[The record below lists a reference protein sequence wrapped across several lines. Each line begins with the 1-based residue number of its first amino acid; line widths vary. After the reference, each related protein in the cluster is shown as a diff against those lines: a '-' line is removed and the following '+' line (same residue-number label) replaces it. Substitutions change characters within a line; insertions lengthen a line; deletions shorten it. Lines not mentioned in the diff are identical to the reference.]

1 MIMNDKV
8 MANQMQMAAAM
19 AVPAIQL
26 RDDSA
31 QPAKTEKGESFQDL
45 MDKAKEQQVEAPK
58 KEEAVETRDP
68 VQKVETPREV
78 EVTRNEDGS
87 ETQTVQLAVQEAAM
101 LAAGYAQMSPPQ
113 ANGIAWLAMPVDE
126 NGEIAAPVEAV
137 QDQRA
142 LFLDS
147 EWVVEPTPEVAVAL
161 EEVLQEHN
169 DPTQASTILGELEQ
183 KIQNAVL
190 KPQTDAAV
198 DTGDGTVDPA
208 EYAGAAPKYFHA
220 LERSSKEED
229 DDPSGLAQTMTSS
242 QEKLFQDVE
251 GTPIKVGEAFELD
264 TREADM
270 DAQLADAI
278 RSAAIQDLKQLEIR
292 LTPANLGTVI
302 IKLTQASDGALSVI
316 MHTSNAK
323 AAALL
328 SEHLDGLSQALQSY
342 SQGQEVRVAVQY
354 NEESQ
359 QSQYQQ
365 ADPDGHN
372 GQQRQQEQQQDQQE
386 SGEDFVQRLRLG
398 LTGVEEDG

>member
-1 MIMNDKV
+1 MNDKV
-8 MANQMQMAAAM
+8 MANQMQQMAAAM
-19 AVPAIQL
+19 AAPAIQL

-31 QPAKTEKGESFQDL
+31 QPARTEKGESFQDL

-78 EVTRNEDGS
+78 KVTRNEDGS
-87 ETQTVQLAVQEAAM
+87 ETQSVQLAVQEAAM

-113 ANGIAWLAMPVDE
+113 ADGIAWLAMPVDE
-126 NGEIAAPVEAV
+126 TGGETAAPVEAV

-142 LFLDS
+142 LFLDN

-169 DPTQASTILGELEQ
+169 DPTQASTILGELER

-190 KPQTDAAV
+190 KPQTDTAV
-198 DTGDGTVDPA
+198 DAGDEAVDPA
-208 EYAGAAPKYFHA
+208 EYAGAAPKYFHV

-229 DDPSGLAQTMTSS
+229 DSSGLARMMMPS

-278 RSAAIQDLKQLEIR
+278 RSAAVQDLRQLEVQ
-292 LTPANLGTVI
+292 LTPANLGTVT
-302 IKLTQASDGALSVI
+302 IKLTQTSDGVLSVI

-323 AAALL
+323 TAALL

-342 SQGQEVRVAVQY
+342 NQGQEVRVAVQY

-372 GQQRQQEQQQDQQE
+372 RQQRQQEQQQDQRE

-398 LTGVEEDG
+398 LAGVEEDG